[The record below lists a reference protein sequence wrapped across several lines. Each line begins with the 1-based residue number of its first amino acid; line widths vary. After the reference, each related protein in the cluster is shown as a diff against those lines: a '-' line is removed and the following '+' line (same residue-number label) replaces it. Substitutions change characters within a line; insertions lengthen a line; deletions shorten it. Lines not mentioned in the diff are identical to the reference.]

1 MSMYEELVMDDPKR
15 IERLAML
22 LAWRTLRRSVG
33 NGRPMS
39 LPNLLRLHRR
49 IAWYQAEH
57 AAAPMIPSW
66 NSGEACL
73 RAGYMAAQPFDATV
87 MPSLEA
93 VLPALRRRGGGRA
106 PNN

>member
-1 MSMYEELVMDDPKR
+1 MSMHEEMVMDDPKR

-49 IAWYQAEH
+49 IAWYQAEL
-57 AAAPMIPSW
+57 AASPTIPGW
-66 NSGEACL
+66 VSGEACL
-73 RAGYMAAQPFDATV
+73 RAGYMAAQPFDTTV
-87 MPSLEA
+87 LPSLEA
-93 VLPALRRRGGGRA
+93 VLPPLPRRGTDRP